1 MTPSTLEPEID
12 ESPTIR
18 YRPVRIAPP
27 QQDAA
32 QLAAPKPFRIQCFKC
47 GENLPE
53 HARFC
58 GCCGQSLVPCFR
70 CGETQPPRSRFC
82 GRCGQPLVSHAATSL
97 SGISGIIRPLP
108 LVTPLPITP
117 ESISVESAASAPAS
131 EGKSSLLSKIP
142 FLAALGS
149 RPFALLWSGQTIS
162 ALGDGA
168 FTTAVAWQVLLLTG
182 SATAMGLMMLA
193 QTLPM
198 ILFLLLGGVVADR
211 FPRKQVM
218 LISDASRA
226 VAVLII
232 AALSL
237 THTLQLWHLV
247 VLALFFG
254 VVRGLF
260 MPASQAVIPH
270 LVKKEQLASANS
282 LSELSYQLNSLLGPL
297 IGAGCVALAGATAA
311 FGFDGLTFTISVA
324 CLLLLRLPAAAQP
337 QASASA
343 VGPLAEVR
351 DTAAQLRDGL
361 RYVAKSPVLWLTMAL
376 AAFSSISGAGALQVA
391 LPKLV
396 HDVYG
401 QSVWLLGI
409 IWAAGGVGTLL
420 AIVLTPS
427 ANRLRRRGF
436 VLYLSMA
443 STGLA
448 FIAFAL
454 PLPHG
459 LEPVVACVAMIVITC
474 GTTIH
479 EVMWVTVLQE
489 SVPDDTLGR
498 VSSINQLAGFGFWPL
513 GFVLTGTIADQVG
526 PSAVFLGA
534 GIVIALSYG
543 LSLGSRSIRQIRNS

>member
-1 MTPSTLEPEID
+1 MTQSTLYPETD
-12 ESPTIR
+12 EAPTIR
-18 YRPVRIAPP
+18 YRPVKVEPP

-32 QLAAPKPFRIQCFKC
+32 RGAALKPLSIVCFKC
-47 GENLPE
+47 GESLPE

-58 GCCGQSLVPCFR
+58 GRCGQSLVPCVR

-82 GRCGQPLVSHAATSL
+82 GRCGQPLVPFAVTHL
-97 SGISGIIRPLP
+97 SGILGSLPLIAMPLP
-108 LVTPLPITP
+108 AIP
-117 ESISVESAASAPAS
+117 ERSLAESPASAPAR
-131 EGKSSLLSKIP
+131 EGKFSITSKIP
-142 FLAALGS
+142 FLSALGS

-182 SATAMGLMMLA
+182 SATAMGLMLLA

-226 VAVLII
+226 AAVLAI
-232 AALSL
+232 AALAL

-247 VLALFFG
+247 ALALFFG

-311 FGFDGLTFTISVA
+311 FGFDGLTFIISVS

-337 QASASA
+337 QASSSA
-343 VGPLAEVR
+343 VSPLAEVR
-351 DTAAQLRDGL
+351 DTAAQLRAGL

-376 AAFSSISGAGALQVA
+376 AAFSSIGGAGALQVA

-396 HDVYG
+396 HDVYR
-401 QSVWLLGI
+401 QDVWLLGV

-420 AIVLTPS
+420 AIILTPY
-427 ANRLRRRGF
+427 ANRLRQRG
-436 VLYLSMA
+436 VALYLSMA

-454 PLPHG
+454 PLPHS
-459 LEPVVACVAMIVITC
+459 LEPVVACIAMAVVTC

-479 EVMWVTVLQE
+479 EVMWVTLLQE
-489 SVPDDTLGR
+489 RVPDETLGR

-513 GFVLTGTIADQVG
+513 GFVLVGVIADQVS
-526 PSAVFLGA
+526 PAVVFLGA
-534 GIVIALSYG
+534 GVVAAMSYG
-543 LSLGSRSIRQIRNS
+543 LALCVRSIREMR